1 MAKQTNFQKFVRE
14 VYRFV
19 NTAIERIKKADRRF
33 LMMVGIAIVIVIVLI
48 VLICVGISSGK
59 DDNVNSS
66 ANLPNDS
73 YIVEEGS
80 TDYEIAS
87 DVVTKNGAGSY
98 VVSTGSAADLNMRP
112 TAGTEYSPIVAIP
125 NGTSVQVLF
134 VDDSS
139 SPSWGYIEYNGER
152 GWVSMDYLK
161 AE

>member
-1 MAKQTNFQKFVRE
+1 MAKQSNFQKFVRE

-19 NTAIERIKKADRRF
+19 NTAIERLKKADRRF

-48 VLICVGISSGK
+48 VLICVGVSSGK
-59 DDNVNSS
+59 DDNADAAAKTDN
-66 ANLPNDS
+66 S
-73 YIVEEGS
+73 YIVDEPSTDAEPAVDTLLPSGAGNYVVATGS
-80 TDYEIAS
+80 T
-87 DVVTKNGAGSY
+87 
-98 VVSTGSAADLNMRP
+98 ADLNMRP
-112 TAGTEYSPIVAIP
+112 TAGTQYSPIVAIP